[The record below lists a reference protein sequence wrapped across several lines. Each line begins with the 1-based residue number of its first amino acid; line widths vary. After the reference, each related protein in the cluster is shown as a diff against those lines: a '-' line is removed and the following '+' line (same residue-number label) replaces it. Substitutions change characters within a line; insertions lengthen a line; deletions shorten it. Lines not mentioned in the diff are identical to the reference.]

1 MRYSGLTLTS
11 IFRRPQ
17 DENPAPRR
25 GPRTQSG
32 TVQPQ
37 LPPRRH
43 CCSRHLF
50 HPRHVAVVHL
60 LFLPLRPPAP
70 QCSQL
75 LLIRQVPA
83 CERYLPRQAF
93 PDQDGRDLPS
103 RVANREPLIMLYF
116 SLCLFPSYALLIAL
130 SPTRAGSVTVI
141 SRLYYSPRN
150 L

>member
-1 MRYSGLTLTS
+1 MWYSGLTLTS
-11 IFRRPQ
+11 TFRRPQ
-17 DENPAPRR
+17 DENPVPHR
-25 GPRTQSG
+25 GPRSR
-32 TVQPQ
+32 V
-37 LPPRRH
+37 L
-43 CCSRHLF
+43 CSRRCLSDATAALDILL
-50 HPRHVAVVHL
+50 PRHVTVVHL

-75 LLIRQVPA
+75 LLTRQVPA
-83 CERYLPRQAF
+83 CERYLPQQAF

-103 RVANREPLIMLYF
+103 RVANRKPLITLYF

-141 SRLYYSPRN
+141 SRVYYSPRN